1 MASGDARPM
10 PQKNVAYRVTFPLFS
25 NTGTL
30 VTGAA
35 GLDSEV
41 SKDAGTFADCTNEAT
56 EIATSSGMYYLD
68 LTSTE
73 MNADTVTII
82 VKTSTTDARTTPIIL
97 YPEEAGDVRVNVT
110 QISGDGTAADNAEAF
125 FDGTG
130 YAGTN
135 NVIPLVTTT
144 TTATNLT
151 NAPTAGDFTATM
163 KTSISTAATSSLNSY
178 DPPTRAE
185 LTSDVSTLATA
196 ANLTTL
202 TGKVDVIDGI
212 VDSILVDTA
221 EIGAAGAGLTALA
234 SAANL
239 ATVDSNVD
247 AILVDTGT
255 TVPAQISALNN
266 ISTAQVNA
274 EVDTALADIHL
285 DHLLAADYD
294 PASKP
299 GVSTAL
305 LNEMVGNDGG
315 VSQFTANALELAPSG
330 TGASAAS
337 IVAAMFTTNTG
348 ETEASAVAGSAVYE
362 IVQNAGGGSAPSAAD
377 IRAEID
383 SNSTQLAAIV
393 ADTNELQADWVNGGR
408 LDTILDARASQTSV
422 DDVPTNS
429 ELTTALSG
437 LATASALATVDGN
450 VDDILTDTGT
460 TIPAQISALNN
471 ISTAQVNAEVDSA
484 LADYDGPTNTE
495 MVARTLPAADYATS
509 ANLATVDTVVDTIAA
524 GLIVV
529 DGLVDT
535 LIAQLTGSRGEPSPG
550 APPASASLGVKVDW
564 LYAITR
570 NGESVTASL
579 QTIYADD
586 GTTPLTKATVADNGT
601 TFTRAE
607 LVAP

>member
-196 ANLTTL
+196 SALSTVAGNVSDVLT
-202 TGKVDVIDGI
+202 
-212 VDSILVDTA
+212 
-221 EIGAAGAGLTALA
+221 
-234 SAANL
+234 
-239 ATVDSNVD
+239 
-247 AILVDTGT
+247 DTGT
-255 TVPAQISALNN
+255 TIPAQISALNN
-266 ISTAQVNA
+266 ISAAQVNA

-285 DHLLAADYD
+285 DHLLANTYD

-299 GVSTAL
+299 GASDAL
-305 LNEMVGNDGG
+305 LNEIVESDSG
-315 VSQFTANALELAPSG
+315 VARFTANALEQAPTGAGGGLDAAATRAALGLASANLDTQLG
-330 TGASAAS
+330 AIDTVVDSILADTDDIGVAGAGLTALASAA
-337 IVAAMFTTNTG
+337 NL
-348 ETEASAVAGSAVYE
+348 
-362 IVQNAGGGSAPSAAD
+362 
-377 IRAEID
+377 
-383 SNSTQLAAIV
+383 STVSGKVDTVDTVVDAIKATV
-393 ADTNELQADWVNGGR
+393 DTNLNATVSS
-408 LDTILDARASQTSV
+408 RATQTSV
-422 DDVPTNS
+422 DDVPTNA
-429 ELTTALSG
+429 ELGTAISTG
-437 LATASALATVDGN
+437 LAT
-450 VDDILTDTGT
+450 
-460 TIPAQISALNN
+460 
-471 ISTAQVNAEVDSA
+471 
-484 LADYDGPTNTE
+484 YDGPTNAE
-495 MVARTLPAADYATS
+495 MVARTLPTADYATS

-535 LIAQLTGSRGEPSPG
+535 LIAQLTTSRAEPSAG
-550 APPASASLGVKVDW
+550 APAASATLGVKVDW
-564 LYAITR
+564 LYAIVR
-570 NGESVTASL
+570 NVQTVTASE
-579 QTIYADD
+579 QRHFADD
-586 GTTPLTKATVADNGT
+586 GTTPLAKRTLSDASGT
-601 TFTRAE
+601 LTRGE
-607 LVAP
+607 MVAP